1 MKVRLLVALL
11 LVALSA
17 GAQVDKMLG
26 KWDSVDDKSGD
37 KRSTVYIYKAVNGKY
52 YGKILCLYAP
62 NGDGTY
68 TTLTESPAGYEGVIG
83 MVILRDLEPAGKDL
97 KGRCYDPES
106 KKTYYGKISYNAD
119 KNTVTLRGSIDKLGL
134 IGRSQTWVRSE

>member
-11 LVALSA
+11 LISLSA

-26 KWDSVDDKSGD
+26 NWDTVDDKSGD

-52 YGKILCLYAP
+52 YGKIQHLYIP
-62 NGDGTY
+62 KGDGTY
-68 TTLTESPAGYEGVIG
+68 TILTESPAGYEGIIG
-83 MVILRDLEPAGKDL
+83 MVILKDLEPVGNEL

-106 KKTYYGKISYNAD
+106 KKTYYGKISYNA
-119 KNTVTLRGSIDKLGL
+119 KNNTVTLRGSIDKLGIL
-134 IGRSQTWVRSE
+134 GRSQTWVKAE